1 MPYPKIAIPLL
12 LILIL
17 GWLSV
22 FTVDQREHAL
32 LRRLG
37 SIRQAEFT
45 PGIHFKIPLIEQVFK
60 FDRRLLDL
68 EAEPARFLTSE
79 KKDVI
84 VDSFVKWRIADV
96 ADYYRA
102 TGGDERRARML
113 LLQWINDSLRGEF
126 GKRTVREVVADARGD
141 VMKIVTGAAKAQGKH
156 LGLKVIDVRIKRIEL
171 PQEVSTAVYDR
182 MRAERSRVSRELRS
196 RGAEAAERIRA
207 AADRERTVV
216 LAEAYGEAERVRG
229 EGDAKAAEVY
239 AQAYG
244 KNSEFYAFYR
254 SLNVYKS
261 SFGTHNDILLLEPDS
276 EFFHYFES
284 PLIES
289 PRASASNEKV
299 TKQSPRIES
308 PRASTSNEKV
318 TKQ

>member
-1 MPYPKIAIPLL
+1 MPYPKISIPLL
-12 LILIL
+12 VILIL
-17 GWLSV
+17 GWFSV

-37 SIRQAEFT
+37 SIQRAEFT
-45 PGIHFKIPLIEQVFK
+45 PGIHFKIPLIEQVLK

-141 VMKIVTGAAKAQGKH
+141 VIKIVTGAAKAQGRE
-156 LGLKVIDVRIKRIEL
+156 LGLTVIDVRIKRIEL

-182 MRAERSRVSRELRS
+182 MRAERSRVSHELRS

-216 LAEAYGEAERVRG
+216 LAEAYGEAESVRG

-284 PLIES
+284 P
-289 PRASASNEKV
+289 
-299 TKQSPRIES
+299 RIES

>member
-1 MPYPKIAIPLL
+1 MPYPKISIPLL
-12 LILIL
+12 VILIL
-17 GWLSV
+17 GWFSV

-37 SIRQAEFT
+37 SIQRAEFT
-45 PGIHFKIPLIEQVFK
+45 PGIHFKIPLIERVFK

-141 VMKIVTGAAKAQGKH
+141 VIKIVTGAAKAQGRE
-156 LGLKVIDVRIKRIEL
+156 LGLTVIDVRIKRIEL

-182 MRAERSRVSRELRS
+182 MRAERSRVSHELRS

-216 LAEAYGEAERVRG
+216 LAEAYGEAESVRG

-284 PLIES
+284 P
-289 PRASASNEKV
+289 
-299 TKQSPRIES
+299 RIES
-308 PRASTSNEKV
+308 PRASTSASDRSDR
-318 TKQ
+318 

>member
-1 MPYPKIAIPLL
+1 MPYPKITIPVLV
-12 LILIL
+12 ILIL

-22 FTVDQREHAL
+22 FTIDQREHAL

-37 SIRQAEFT
+37 NIQRADFT
-45 PGIHFKIPLIEQVFK
+45 PGIHFKIPLIEQVLK

-113 LLQWINDSLRGEF
+113 LLQRINDSLRSEF
-126 GKRTVREVVADARGD
+126 GKRTVREVVARAEL
-141 VMKIVTGAAKAQGKH
+141 MKIVTEAAKDQGRG
-156 LGLKVIDVRIKRIEL
+156 LGVIVVDVRTKRIEL
-171 PQEVSTAVYDR
+171 PPEVSSSVYAR
-182 MRAERSRVSRELRS
+182 MRAERDRTARELRS

-216 LAEAYGEAERVRG
+216 LAEAYGEAEKVRG
-229 EGDAKAAEVY
+229 EGDAKAAEIY

-244 KNSEFYAFYR
+244 KNPEFYAFYR

-261 SFGTHNDILLLEPDS
+261 SFGTHNDVLLLEPDS

-284 PLIES
+284 H
-289 PRASASNEKV
+289 RV
-299 TKQSPRIES
+299 ES
-308 PRASTSNEKV
+308 PRASTSDR
-318 TKQ
+318 